1 MGSEK
6 LYYSIHL
13 CFESGKVSIVN
24 KIVEIV
30 VFWKRKPRTKIPSE
44 IRTMTKS
51 LHQYEKSA
59 AVKVYKFA
67 KKHFIETDGLMK
79 LFNTELD
86 YERTKYQIRQDFPH
100 QDAIRKS
107 DISHA
112 KKLKYEKLK
121 QDLDPDVY
129 RKYKAFR
136 SRQKKRYIK
145 KK

>member
-1 MGSEK
+1 M
-6 LYYSIHL
+6 
-13 CFESGKVSIVN
+13 SIVN
-24 KIVEIV
+24 KILEIV

-44 IRTMTKS
+44 IRNMTQS
-51 LHQYEKSA
+51 MHSYEKSA

-67 KKHFIETDGLMK
+67 KKHFVETDGLMK

-86 YERTKYQIRQDFPH
+86 YERTKYQIRHDFPH

-107 DISHA
+107 DISDA